1 MLRVN
6 IKRLAM
12 ESPFNHFRYFG
23 FIIIISLGLAQ
34 DDSTAIVTPGIL
46 KSQEAETVTIS
57 ASVKLIDVRP
67 TAYRL
72 SVYPRS
78 HPTESFIQKLY
89 FPDEPIQ
96 IILPAN
102 ILNSDSLG
110 NIAKL
115 EPLGDA
121 YDVQYRMFNADV
133 GEIALSTFN
142 ILPPADI
149 LKLTV
154 LNERTDEPIP
164 NCDIVV
170 SQGGLIFTNIT
181 ADTSGYA
188 RVRIPINRNN
198 EIPVLLTIDSRDL
211 FPIWRAKINVPI
223 GDSEKTVNIS
233 PIKLQRGETV
243 YYVTD
248 DLSPFRK
255 SPENGAA
262 ILFLLNKGDH
272 VAISK
277 TAGDR
282 LFGRVRVFIDRQNKY
297 QSVNGWILR
306 QHIIIGK

>member
-1 MLRVN
+1 
-6 IKRLAM
+6 M
-12 ESPFNHFRYFG
+12 ENLFNYFRYCG
-23 FIIIISLGLAQ
+23 FIVIISLGLAQ
-34 DDSTAIVTPGIL
+34 EDSTAIATQGIL
-46 KSQEAETVTIS
+46 KSHEAETVTIS

-72 SVYPRS
+72 SVYPRNR
-78 HPTESFIQKLY
+78 PTESFLQKLF
-89 FPDEPIQ
+89 FPGEPIQ

-102 ILNSDSLG
+102 ILNSDTLG

-121 YDVQYRMFNADV
+121 YDIQYRMFNAHL

-164 NCDIVV
+164 NCDIVI
-170 SQGGLIFTNIT
+170 SQEGLIIT
-181 ADTSGYA
+181 KVSADTSGYA

-198 EIPVLLTIDSRDL
+198 EIPVLLTIDSHDL

-223 GDSEKTVNIS
+223 GASEKTVNIS
-233 PIKLQRGETV
+233 PIKLERGETV

-255 SPENGAA
+255 SPENGAT

-272 VAISK
+272 VAVSK

-282 LFGRVRVFIDRQNKY
+282 LFGRVRVFIDRQNQY

-306 QHIIIGK
+306 QYIMIGK